1 MGQIA
6 PRYSKNPSSTGV
18 RQPSSGGGF
27 DAGKMLGNLW
37 EGYKGLWGKVGL
49 DKPIGQDAADR
60 ARGSAMQNAQQRG
73 NNYIRNRYGME
84 P

>member
-6 PRYSKNPSSTGV
+6 PRYSKNPSSTGIK
-18 RQPSSGGGF
+18 QPSGGF
-27 DAGKMLGNLW
+27 NPGQMLGDLW
-37 EGYKGLWGKVGL
+37 EGYKGLWRNAGL
-49 DKPIGQDAADR
+49 DKPIGQGTANQVR
-60 ARGSAMQNAQQRG
+60 QGAMGAAQQRG